1 MSVGRLKNL
10 NLLIEFSNS
19 IFIKSLLCFFYFKL
33 FICFPDVKR
42 LRFFRGFT
50 PWTATS
56 PHTAQK
62 MKLSIKD
69 FLSKCDQIRRKLR
82 IWSHLLEKSLK
93 ENFIFFVHCQRW
105 TYCRACNISRPSLTF
120 YNIRKLN
127 RCSKTDISKSA
138 WINVSLSE
146 NFANIPNE

>member
-1 MSVGRLKNL
+1 MLSRCEKAK
-10 NLLIEFSNS
+10 
-19 IFIKSLLCFFYFKL
+19 IFHGIY
-33 FICFPDVKR
+33 
-42 LRFFRGFT
+42 T

-56 PHTAQK
+56 LHTEQK
-62 MKLSIKD
+62 MKSSIKD
-69 FLSKCDQIRRKLR
+69 YFFSKCDQIRRKLR
-82 IWSHLLEKSLK
+82 IWSHLLEKSLI

-105 TYCRACNISRPSLTF
+105 TYCRPYNTSRPSPAF

-146 NFANIPNE
+146 ILPTYQMNKLKETFPQISKDVAIKK